1 MSYVF
6 DLGNPATNANPFPE
20 FARLRAE
27 DPVHWS
33 PVMKAWIV
41 TRYADV
47 KQVALNN
54 RQISADRLTPF
65 FKTNPEYQRG
75 SIESLV
81 RYLNHWMVFRDP
93 PDHTRLR
100 RLFTKAFTPTAVA
113 NLRPNIEDIVAHL
126 IDTMLAKERRGETV
140 DYVTDFA
147 YPLPASVIMDLL
159 GVPRADLERV
169 EVWSDDIA
177 LFIGTAQVAGNKYL
191 RAEAGAK
198 AMSGYFRTLVEARTA
213 EPTADMISQLVLA
226 RDDRDALST
235 DEIIGTAILLL
246 FAGHETTANLIGN
259 GFLYSMKHRD
269 QWERLVADPTM
280 AASAVEEYLRY
291 DGPSGALA
299 RVAAADLEMAGKTI
313 REGQR
318 VFAFMNSA
326 NRDPEAFDD
335 PERFDIGRAQNPHV
349 TFGHGI
355 HFCLG
360 APLARLEAEIAV
372 TRLAERLPQ
381 IRRETIMQ
389 LDELPIAYS
398 KDGTPIALSR
408 VADVVPITNPEVI
421 KRQDLQRRQAVYAGV
436 SGRPSGDVGNDI
448 KKLIADT
455 QLPQGYRFDMGGQ
468 SRDQAEAFTGVLMA
482 LAAAVIFIYIVLA
495 SQFGSFMQPLAIM
508 ASLPLSLIGVML
520 ALLATHSTLNL
531 FSMIGLVMLM
541 GLVTKNAILLVDF
554 ANHARK
560 SGLAM
565 ADALLQAGLV
575 RMRPIMMTTAA
586 MIFGMMPL
594 ALALDDGGEM
604 QAPMGRA
611 IIGGVIT
618 STLLT
623 LIVVPV
629 LYSYLVRDRKKKP
642 ASEGEAESHGSSAG
656 GAMPE
661 GMPAAKE

>member
-33 PVMKAWIV
+33 PAMKAWIV

-65 FKTNPEYQRG
+65 FKANPEYQRG
-75 SIESLV
+75 SIDSLV

-126 IDTMLAKERRGETV
+126 IDGMQAKARRGETV
-140 DYVTDFA
+140 DYIADFA

-169 EVWSDDIA
+169 KVWSDDIA

-213 EPTADMISQLVLA
+213 APTADMISQLVLA

-246 FAGHETTANLIGN
+246 FAGHETTTNLIGN

-269 QWERLVADPTM
+269 QWERLIADPAL

-299 RVAAADLEMAGKTI
+299 RVAAADLEMA
-313 REGQR
+313 RQDHPR
-318 VFAFMNSA
+318 
-326 NRDPEAFDD
+326 RP
-335 PERFDIGRAQNPHV
+335 
-349 TFGHGI
+349 
-355 HFCLG
+355 
-360 APLARLEAEIAV
+360 ARLRLHELGQPRPRGVRRSRALRHRPARR
-372 TRLAERLPQ
+372 TR
-381 IRRETIMQ
+381 T
-389 LDELPIAYS
+389 
-398 KDGTPIALSR
+398 
-408 VADVVPITNPEVI
+408 
-421 KRQDLQRRQAVYAGV
+421 
-436 SGRPSGDVGNDI
+436 
-448 KKLIADT
+448 
-455 QLPQGYRFDMGGQ
+455 
-468 SRDQAEAFTGVLMA
+468 
-482 LAAAVIFIYIVLA
+482 
-495 SQFGSFMQPLAIM
+495 
-508 ASLPLSLIGVML
+508 
-520 ALLATHSTLNL
+520 
-531 FSMIGLVMLM
+531 
-541 GLVTKNAILLVDF
+541 
-554 ANHARK
+554 
-560 SGLAM
+560 
-565 ADALLQAGLV
+565 
-575 RMRPIMMTTAA
+575 
-586 MIFGMMPL
+586 
-594 ALALDDGGEM
+594 
-604 QAPMGRA
+604 
-611 IIGGVIT
+611 
-618 STLLT
+618 
-623 LIVVPV
+623 
-629 LYSYLVRDRKKKP
+629 
-642 ASEGEAESHGSSAG
+642 
-656 GAMPE
+656 
-661 GMPAAKE
+661 